1 MIFSLGFRILF
12 LWNLLISGF
21 AAETLQLVS
30 PLDYQVFQRSTA
42 AIGTMVIR
50 GKSDRPI
57 NSTDTFEAK
66 LIGAPMPFETWRS
79 LSSSSQNQSEFE
91 AKLDTPAGG
100 WYELQVRLKRGE
112 VTLAE
117 THVDHIG
124 IGEIFVIAGQ
134 SNSANHGEE
143 KQQTKTGLV
152 SAFNGTSWTLAND
165 PQPGASGNGGS
176 FIPPFGDSIARRF
189 KVPVGIVAC
198 GVGAT
203 SVREW
208 LPKRAQFS
216 NPPTLTNRVIPLPSG
231 RWQSNGELFDK
242 LVRSMKFFAP
252 GGFRAVLWH
261 QGESDANQKDSTR
274 TLSGELYTKYLDE
287 LIGDSR
293 AAIGWQAPWF
303 VAQATYHLPDDTGSA
318 EIRAAQA
325 ALWKSGVALQGPDTD
340 ALTGD
345 LRDNA
350 GRGVHFS
357 GKGLREHAARWTE
370 QVAPW
375 LDKQLAQPANAKPG
389 PPSKLVL
396 PGENLT
402 IEGHPAFV
410 FLPDEAKRQ
419 RPQPWIFYAPTLPPY
434 PDEAERWMHE
444 QFLAAGIAV
453 AGIDV
458 GEGYGSPKM
467 HTFFDALYQE
477 LTEHRGFAKKL
488 CLFGRSRGGLWV
500 SSWAIANPS
509 RVSGII
515 GIYPVFDF
523 RTYPGITNAAAAYDL
538 TPAELN
544 SRVAEFNPVSKIRI
558 LAEAG
563 IPISLIH
570 GDSDKVVPLEPNSG
584 EVQRIYNAAGKKSLC
599 TIIILKGEGH
609 NFYEGF
615 FRSQPVVDFAIRRAR
630 EGSLQ

>member
-21 AAETLQLVS
+21 AAETLQLAS
-30 PLDYQVFQRSTA
+30 PREYQVFQRSTA
-42 AIGTMVIR
+42 TVGTIVIR

-57 NSTDTFEAK
+57 NSTDTIEAK
-66 LIGAPMPFETWRS
+66 LIGAAVPFETWRS

-91 AKLDTPAGG
+91 AKLDAPAGG
-100 WYELQVRLKRGE
+100 WYELQVRFKRGE
-112 VTLAE
+112 VALAE

-176 FIPPFGDSIARRF
+176 FIPPFGDAIARGF

-208 LPKRAQFS
+208 LPKGTRFS
-216 NPPTLTNRVIPLPSG
+216 NPPTLTNHVTPLPSG
-231 RWQSNGELFDK
+231 EWESNGELFDK
-242 LVRSMKFFAP
+242 LARSMKSFGP
-252 GGFRAVLWH
+252 RGFRAVLWH

-274 TLSGELYTKYLDE
+274 TLSGELYTKYLDQ

-303 VAQATYHLPDDTGSA
+303 VAQATYHSPDDTGSA

-325 ALWKSGVALQGPDTD
+325 ALWKSGAALQGPDTD

-419 RPQPWIFYAPTLPPY
+419 RPQSWIFYAPTLPPY

-458 GEGYGSPKM
+458 GEGYGSPKT
-467 HTFFDALYQE
+467 HTYFEALYQE

-523 RTYPGITNAAAAYDL
+523 RTYPGVTNAAPAYGL
-538 TPAELN
+538 TPAELK
-544 SRVAEFNPVSKIRI
+544 SRITEFNPVSKIRI

-563 IPISLIH
+563 ILITLIH
-570 GDSDKVVPLEPNSG
+570 GDSDKVVPFEPNSG

-599 TIIILKGEGH
+599 NIIILKGEGH